1 MRGYNVRMK
10 RTIRLSGRTIEY
22 TLERKRVKNVNLRVR
37 GGELF
42 VSAARWVPLAVIEG
56 FLRER
61 ADFILSAIERAE
73 GTPSLSFEDGA
84 ALPYLG
90 KSLTLRPEKAGR
102 SSVRVEG
109 GVLRAALRSPE
120 DTEAVG
126 RVVEGWYRAE
136 SERLCRAYLDR
147 LYPHFA
153 SLGVPRPEVKM
164 RAMRSLWGNCRP
176 ARGVVTFNARLA
188 AVPEEC
194 IEYVVAH
201 ELCHFL
207 RADHSAEFY
216 AFLAQVIPDW
226 KRRRTVLRR
235 FSSLL

>member
-1 MRGYNVRMK
+1 MK
-10 RTIRLSGRTIEY
+10 RTIRLDGSTIEY

-61 ADFILSAIERAE
+61 GDYILRAIERAE
-73 GTPSLSFEDGA
+73 KAPSLSFEDGA

-90 KSLTLRPEKAGR
+90 QELTLVLERGTKT
-102 SSVRVEG
+102 SVRAEG
-109 GVLRAALRSPE
+109 GFLRAALRAPE
-120 DTEAVG
+120 DPESVKRAL
-126 RVVEGWYRAE
+126 EKWYRAE
-136 SERLCRAYLDR
+136 SERMCRAYLER

-153 SLGVPRPEVKM
+153 ALGVPRPELKM
-164 RAMRSLWGNCRP
+164 RAMRSVWGNCRP
-176 ARGVVTFNARLA
+176 KSGVVTFNASLA
-188 AVPEEC
+188 AVPENC

-201 ELCHFL
+201 EYCHFL

-216 AFLAQVIPDW
+216 AFLAQAIPDW
-226 KRRRTVLRR
+226 KARRAALRPY
-235 FSSLL
+235 SSLL